1 MAQLVLVAGASGAL
15 GRHAISE
22 LKARGYRV
30 RALTRNPERTRAT
43 CPGVDELHPA
53 DALEPAT
60 LRGACEG
67 AEAVFSCLGAAVSP
81 SFSGHL
87 GRKPFSAVDYP
98 ANRNLLEAAL
108 AARVSKFVY
117 VSALS
122 AEKGRHLDYMDAH
135 ERVVDALRASG
146 MDYAVLRPAGFFSAM
161 GELVDMARKGAL
173 PVLGDGSAK
182 TNPIHEAD
190 LAALCADA
198 VKDGTRERDI
208 GGPETFT
215 RKQIAEMAFAALGRP
230 PKLRHV
236 PAWLARAMP
245 PVLRLVNPRVAAVT
259 AFLAEVT
266 THDSVAPAYGTR
278 RLEAY
283 FRDRAAA
290 VAPTS

>member
-1 MAQLVLVAGASGAL
+1 MTQLVLVAGASGVL

-30 RALTRNPERTRAT
+30 RALTRNPERTRAS
-43 CPGVDELHPA
+43 CPEVDELHPA

-67 AEAVFSCLGAAVSP
+67 VQVVFSCLGAAVSP

-98 ANRNLLEAAL
+98 ANKNLLEAAL

-117 VSALS
+117 VSALT
-122 AEKGRHLDYMDAH
+122 AQKTRHLDYMDAH
-135 ERVVDALRASG
+135 ERVVDALRSSG
-146 MDYAVLRPAGFFSAM
+146 LDYAVLRPSGFFSAM
-161 GELVDMARKGAL
+161 GELVDMARKGAV
-173 PVLGDGSAK
+173 PVMGNGLAK

-190 LAALCADA
+190 LAALCVDA
-198 VKDGTRERDI
+198 IKDSSRERDI
-208 GGPETFT
+208 GGPEIFT
-215 RKQIAEMAFAALGRP
+215 RKQIAEMAFAAIGRP

-236 PAWLARAMP
+236 PVWLPRVASP
-245 PVLRLVNPRVAAVT
+245 LLRLINPRVAAVT

-266 THDSVAPAYGTR
+266 THDSVAPAHGTR
-278 RLEAY
+278 KLEAY
-283 FRDRAAA
+283 FHELGMKY
-290 VAPTS
+290 PST